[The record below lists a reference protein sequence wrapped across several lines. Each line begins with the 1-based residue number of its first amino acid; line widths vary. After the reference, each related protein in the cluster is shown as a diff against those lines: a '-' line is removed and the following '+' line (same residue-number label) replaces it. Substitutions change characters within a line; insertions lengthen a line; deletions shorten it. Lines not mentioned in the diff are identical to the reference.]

1 MEDDD
6 DDLES
11 VNPGHHK
18 EKRFKIVPLEKRKK
32 IEKRAIA
39 SVTKSISANI
49 FDFEDFLD
57 ERDELEDEEAEQN
70 LEDHLQDDIDK
81 KGIEE
86 EHENKKER

>member
-1 MEDDD
+1 M
-6 DDLES
+6 
-11 VNPGHHK
+11 
-18 EKRFKIVPLEKRKK
+18 
-32 IEKRAIA
+32 
-39 SVTKSISANI
+39 TKSISANI

-86 EHENKKER
+86 ENENKKER